1 MAEIVLA
8 IGSSHS
14 PALNSTVED
23 YANYAE
29 RDRLNR
35 RLLSRTGEPRS
46 YEALLAEAP
55 PDIDQQIKTDVIAQR
70 VARCRQGLDR
80 LAAAIADARLDAL
93 IVIGDDQKEQ
103 YHEDNMP
110 AVLVYRGQTIRNATL
125 SLPND
130 APGFWRRA
138 RAQFHEPGA
147 ARDYP
152 VAAGLGFH
160 LVEYLMDHD
169 FDVADATK
177 LVRGRGEG
185 HAFGFVHRR
194 LMDGTALPMLP
205 VVLNTY
211 YPPNQPRPRRCYALG
226 QAIRAAIEAW
236 WEPARIGVLAS
247 GGLSHFTIDEE
258 LDRCVLQACLDKD
271 GETLCTLP
279 LARLNG
285 GNSEIRNWIATA
297 GAAEALSL
305 AWHDY
310 VPCYRSPAGTGCG
323 MGFAIWSNEIVP

>member
-1 MAEIVLA
+1 MLKCASCL
-8 IGSSHS
+8 
-14 PALNSTVED
+14 
-23 YANYAE
+23 
-29 RDRLNR
+29 R
-35 RLLSRTGEPRS
+35 RGNT
-46 YEALLAEAP
+46 
-55 PDIDQQIKTDVIAQR
+55 
-70 VARCRQGLDR
+70 QGLS
-80 LAAAIADARLDAL
+80 AR
-93 IVIGDDQKEQ
+93 
-103 YHEDNMP
+103 
-110 AVLVYRGQTIRNATL
+110 RGKDSINHRPFT
-125 SLPND
+125 
-130 APGFWRRA
+130 
-138 RAQFHEPGA
+138 E
-147 ARDYP
+147 
-152 VAAGLGFH
+152 
-160 LVEYLMDHD
+160 
-169 FDVADATK
+169 
-177 LVRGRGEG
+177 
-185 HAFGFVHRR
+185 VHRSAR
-194 LMDGTALPMLP
+194 NGDQSKSELS
-205 VVLNTY
+205 TY
-211 YPPNQPRPRRCYALG
+211 YPPNQPCPRRCYALG